1 MFTVLEYSWR
11 GGDIGLNR
19 AEMNKLS
26 KVCSWSMEEPFT
38 ETQRTVAD
46 TGTTNAT
53 AVASLARDI
62 VI

>member
-1 MFTVLEYSWR
+1 
-11 GGDIGLNR
+11 
-19 AEMNKLS
+19 
-26 KVCSWSMEEPFT
+26 MEEPFT

-46 TGTTNAT
+46 TGTTNAA